1 MASTG
6 NRLEQDLRQ
15 LELTDEERDD
25 APASTHPTEVHAMAA
40 TLSREVFSDPQ
51 WIFERK
57 LDGVRCLAH
66 RNGDSVHL
74 WSRNHRDL
82 GVRFPEVVEAL
93 RRQPCEDFVVD
104 GEVVAFV
111 GDQTSFSA
119 LQQGARPVFF
129 YVFDMVHADGRDLR
143 RLPLRRRKELL
154 EGLIEPVDPI
164 RRTLHIDGDGEEA
177 YADACESGWEG
188 IIAKDAR
195 SRYEGKRSKAW
206 LKLKCESG
214 QELVI
219 GGWTDPQGA
228 REHLGALLVGYH
240 EGDRLRYAGKVGTGF
255 GREALQ
261 QLAGLLSA
269 RERDATPFDDRGL
282 PRKGVHW
289 IEPDLVC
296 QVAFTEWTADGRLR
310 HPRFLGLRDDKAA
323 ADVVRERPG

>member
-1 MASTG
+1 MAPPG
-6 NRLEQDLRQ
+6 NRVQDLSP
-15 LELTDEERDD
+15 LDLSEDELDA
-25 APASTHPTEVHAMAA
+25 APAAPHPAEVRAMAA
-40 TLSREVFSDPQ
+40 RLSREVFSDPS

-57 LDGVRCLAH
+57 LDGIRCLAH
-66 RNGDSVHL
+66 RDGESVQL

-111 GDQTSFSA
+111 GDKTSFSA

-129 YVFDMVHADGRDLR
+129 YAFDVVHAVGRDLR

-154 EGLIEPVDPI
+154 GDLLDPI
-164 RRTLHIDGDGEEA
+164 DPVRLTLHIEGEGEA
-177 YADACESGWEG
+177 AHADACEAGWEG

-195 SRYEGKRSKAW
+195 SRYEGRRSKSW
-206 LKLKCESG
+206 LKFKCESG

-228 REHLGALLVGYH
+228 REHLGALLVGYFD
-240 EGDRLRYAGKVGTGF
+240 GDRLRYAGKVGTGF
-255 GREALQ
+255 GRETLE
-261 QLAGLLSA
+261 QLAGLLA
-269 RERDATPFDDRGL
+269 TRERPSSPFDDRGL
-282 PRKGVHW
+282 PRKDVHW
-289 IEPDLVC
+289 VEPDLVC

-310 HPRFLGLRDDKAA
+310 HPRYLGLRDDKAA
-323 ADVVRERPG
+323 TEVGRERPS